1 MGSDGAVK
9 RAAAVMG
16 LALAACA
23 PEVTLSPAEVL
34 GDRFSPRVAFFFAA
48 PEGAQRVEVWLTDRT
63 DACAVL
69 QKEPD
74 AQLKDMRGLS
84 LVLRNVVRAPE
95 GYLTTAPIL
104 EGRYPFG
111 DLLNEGL
118 VLDGAGY
125 WATGGLCG
133 YFRRGQAS
141 AGELTLSHYA
151 QGQTAE
157 GAFELDF
164 AGRTVRGTFL
174 ARHCATE
181 PRPHPKS
188 PCR

>member
-1 MGSDGAVK
+1 MDGAAK

-34 GDRFSPRVAFFFAA
+34 GDGFSPRVAFFFAE
-48 PEGAQRVEVWLTDRT
+48 PEDAQRLEVWLTDRT

-95 GYLTTAPIL
+95 GHLTTAPVI

-133 YFRRGQAS
+133 YLRRGQARG
-141 AGELTLSHYA
+141 GEMTLSRYA
-151 QGQTAE
+151 QGQDAE

-174 ARHCATE
+174 ARYCA
-181 PRPHPKS
+181 PGLWPHSKS